1 MSKRPVL
8 VGMVGP
14 ETEGV
19 IEAFNEW
26 YIEELEFGS

>member
-1 MSKRPVL
+1 
-8 VGMVGP
+8 MVGP